1 MPGTA
6 CNHTCFVMKS
16 GNATLYLYITVI
28 KCVLYYT
35 ISRCYLQLKC
45 ITAVPDGSLLL
56 ANLFPRINKNLYT
69 LRACCG
75 FISVFMNVYSILV

>member
-16 GNATLYLYITVI
+16 GNATLY
-28 KCVLYYT
+28 LYYT

-56 ANLFPRINKNLYT
+56 VNLFPRINKNSYT